1 MKTITFKL
9 REGVKSHWGNELTAK
24 DVKWSWVRKLELG
37 GIGGFFASIMGL
49 KKAEQ
54 IKIENKYTVTFNLDK
69 PSSLILKIHR
79 NPRNYIYDSKKII
92 DSTAD
97 DDPWGKKWVSE
108 NIAGFGPYKM
118 VSLNKGEKFIAV
130 KHNDYW
136 GNKPSINKLIML
148 QETSSNKRTQLL
160 LNKEVEI
167 AQFLNFE
174 DIKNINNRPGI
185 NIDKVESSNMV
196 WINLNT
202 NKAPFDKLNIRK
214 AMNLAFPS
222 NQAIN
227 KIFHGYGKVLKGII
241 PDFYP
246 GYIPNQNF
254 LDYNIKEAK
263 KLLKHEGYTEGFETY
278 CIYDKNQFFMHPLL
292 LIYKKS
298 LKKIGIK
305 LSLKGLDS
313 DEYFSQLQSIE
324 HPMKMTRYAP
334 WCADAGY
341 AMMVSFFSS
350 SLGNYSHYNNSKVD
364 NFIENAL
371 ADTNYE
377 TRLNTL
383 HKVQKII
390 MADYPWVNI
399 CNPYFVIA
407 RSSNLKG
414 WTYRTY
420 NHTKA
425 QDFYLS
431 V

>member
-1 MKTITFKL
+1 
-9 REGVKSHWGNELTAK
+9 
-24 DVKWSWVRKLELG
+24 
-37 GIGGFFASIMGL
+37 
-49 KKAEQ
+49 
-54 IKIENKYTVTFNLDK
+54 
-69 PSSLILKIHR
+69 
-79 NPRNYIYDSKKII
+79 
-92 DSTAD
+92 
-97 DDPWGKKWVSE
+97 
-108 NIAGFGPYKM
+108 
-118 VSLNKGEKFIAV
+118 
-130 KHNDYW
+130 
-136 GNKPSINKLIML
+136 
-148 QETSSNKRTQLL
+148 
-160 LNKEVEI
+160 
-167 AQFLNFE
+167 
-174 DIKNINNRPGI
+174 
-185 NIDKVESSNMV
+185 
-196 WINLNT
+196 
-202 NKAPFDKLNIRK
+202 
-214 AMNLAFPS
+214 MNLAFPIS
-222 NQAIN
+222 QAIN
-227 KIFHGYGKVLKGII
+227 NIFHGYGKVLKGII

-254 LDYNIKEAK
+254 LDYNIKEAE

-313 DEYFSQLQSIE
+313 DEYFSQLQSLE

-341 AMMVSFFSS
+341 AMFVCFFSS

-414 WTYRTY
+414 WTYKTY